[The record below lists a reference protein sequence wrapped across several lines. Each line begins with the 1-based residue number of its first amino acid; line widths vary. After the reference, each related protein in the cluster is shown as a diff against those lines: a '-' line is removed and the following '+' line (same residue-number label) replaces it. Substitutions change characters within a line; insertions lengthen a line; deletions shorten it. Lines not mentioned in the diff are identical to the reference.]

1 MDVPQRKV
9 CPVVPPIET
18 LGEFV
23 VEPKSVEDDNV
34 LKKSHPWL
42 EAQTCAVPEKEN
54 VVGEQWSFSVK
65 DNMDCVGSR
74 EVTYADGV
82 ADMRQMISE
91 ESEKSMYEIFKII
104 LYWRRL

>member
-1 MDVPQRKV
+1 M
-9 CPVVPPIET
+9 
-18 LGEFV
+18 
-23 VEPKSVEDDNV
+23 
-34 LKKSHPWL
+34 
-42 EAQTCAVPEKEN
+42 
-54 VVGEQWSFSVK
+54 VGEQWSFSVK

-104 LYWRRL
+104 LY